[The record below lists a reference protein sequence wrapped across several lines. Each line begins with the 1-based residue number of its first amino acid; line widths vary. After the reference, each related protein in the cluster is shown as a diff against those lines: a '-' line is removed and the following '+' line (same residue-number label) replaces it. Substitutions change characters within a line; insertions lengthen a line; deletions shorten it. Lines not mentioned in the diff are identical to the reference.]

1 MGKLEAAMRLIA
13 DDRSSR
19 RRLFAGGI
27 LVGVATGSVIA
38 FFREAL
44 KLSEDLRPYL
54 VAFLRE
60 AGLPGLLGW
69 ALLLVLAAWL
79 LSRIVAFEPMSTGS
93 GIPQVKGILLGEMR
107 MRWLRVLM
115 AKVFGGILAIGLGM
129 SLGREGPSVQIGAC
143 VGQGISEL
151 RNKPRTVERL
161 YLTAGAGAGLA
172 AAFNAPLAGVIFCLE
187 ELAKSFSPLVLMA
200 TIAATL
206 SATVVTQIAFGGAP
220 VFHFPVFPVLPLES
234 LWLMVLLGILIGVL
248 GILFNRGLFAAL
260 DLYGRFPFTGLA
272 RPLVP
277 LLVGMGLMF
286 FVPQVLGGG
295 NRLVDL
301 LVEQPFLWP
310 TLLLFL
316 VLKYSYTM
324 LCFGS
329 GVPGGIFLPM
339 LVLGAIGGALFAAFV
354 GAFHLAPPEYAA
366 NFIVFGMAGY
376 FAAVVRSPVTGSI
389 LVMEMTGSFQHL
401 LALIFVSLAAYL
413 TADFL
418 KGEPVYDALLLRS
431 LRRERQIAQRLSR
444 HRAVAEFVV
453 GVGSALDGAL
463 VREIPWPKDSLL
475 VNVRRGESEMVP
487 RGDLRL
493 SAGDFLY
500 VLLEDRDIAALQAA
514 AEPEKGDT

>member
-19 RRLFAGGI
+19 RRLFAGGV
-27 LVGVATGSVIA
+27 LVGVGTGCVIA
-38 FFREAL
+38 FFRWAL
-44 KLSEDLRPYL
+44 QWSENLRPQL
-54 VAFLRE
+54 IAFLQE
-60 AGLPGLLGW
+60 GGALVLFGW
-69 ALLLVLAAWL
+69 VLLLFAAAWVLA
-79 LSRIVAFEPMSTGS
+79 RIVALEPMSAGS

-107 MRWLRVLM
+107 MRWLRVLV

-151 RNKPRTVERL
+151 RHKPRTVERL

-220 VFHFPVFPVLPLES
+220 VFHFPAFPVLPLES
-234 LWLMVLLGILIGVL
+234 LWLMGPLGILMGVL
-248 GILFNRGLFAAL
+248 GIFFNRGLFAAL
-260 DLYGRFPFTGLA
+260 DLYGRFPMVGWV
-272 RPLVP
+272 RPLLP
-277 LLVGMGLMF
+277 LLVGTGLMF

-295 NRLVDL
+295 NDLVDL
-301 LVEQPFLWP
+301 LVGQPFLWP
-310 TLLLFL
+310 TLLLL
-316 VLKYSYTM
+316 LGWKYVYTM

-354 GAFHLAPPEYAA
+354 GAMHLAPPAYAA

-418 KGEPVYDALLLRS
+418 KGQPVYDALLLRS
-431 LRRERQIAQRLSR
+431 LRRERQITQRLSR

-463 VREIPWPKDSLL
+463 VREFAWPEGSLL
-475 VNVRRGESEMVP
+475 VNVRRGELEMVP
-487 RGDLRL
+487 RGDFRL
-493 SAGDFLY
+493 AAGDFLY
-500 VLLEDRDIAALQAA
+500 VFAEDRDIAALQAA
-514 AEPEKGDT
+514 AEPEKGD

>member
-1 MGKLEAAMRLIA
+1 MGKLAAALRLIA

-27 LVGVATGSVIA
+27 GVGVATGGVVA
-38 FFREAL
+38 FFREVL
-44 KLSEDLRPYL
+44 TLSEDMLPAL
-54 VAFLRE
+54 IAFLRE
-60 AGLPGLLGW
+60 ASLWGLLGW
-69 ALLLVLAAWL
+69 GALLVLAAWL

-93 GIPQVKGILLGEMR
+93 GIPQVKGVLLGEMK
-107 MRWLRVLM
+107 MRWLRVLL

-151 RNKPRTVERL
+151 RHKPRTVERL

-220 VFHFPVFPVLPLES
+220 VFHFPAFPVLPLES
-234 LWLMVLLGILIGVL
+234 LWLMGLLGILIGVL

-260 DLYGRFPFTGLA
+260 DLYGRFPGSGLA
-272 RPLVP
+272 RPLLP
-277 LLVGMGLMF
+277 LLVGTGLMF
-286 FVPQVLGGG
+286 IAPEVLGGG
-295 NRLVDL
+295 SRLVDT
-301 LVEQPFLWP
+301 LVQQPFLWS

-316 VLKYSYTM
+316 ALKYLYTM

-339 LVLGAIGGALFAAFV
+339 LVLGAIGGALFARFVEAFQ
-354 GAFHLAPPEYAA
+354 LAPPEYAA
-366 NFIVFGMAGY
+366 NFIVFGMAGC

-401 LALIFVSLAAYL
+401 FALIFVSLAAYL
-413 TADFL
+413 AADFL
-418 KGEPVYDALLLRS
+418 KGQPVYDALLLRS

-453 GVGSALDGAL
+453 GVGSALDGAF
-463 VREIPWPKDSLL
+463 VREIAWPKDSLL
-475 VNVRRGESEMVP
+475 VNVRRGEAEMVP
-487 RGDLRL
+487 HGDLRL
-493 SAGDFLY
+493 AAGDFLY
-500 VLLEDRDIAALQAA
+500 AFIEDREIAALQAM

>member
-1 MGKLEAAMRLIA
+1 M
-13 DDRSSR
+13 
-19 RRLFAGGI
+19 
-27 LVGVATGSVIA
+27 
-38 FFREAL
+38 
-44 KLSEDLRPYL
+44 
-54 VAFLRE
+54 
-60 AGLPGLLGW
+60 
-69 ALLLVLAAWL
+69 
-79 LSRIVAFEPMSTGS
+79 
-93 GIPQVKGILLGEMR
+93 
-107 MRWLRVLM
+107 
-115 AKVFGGILAIGLGM
+115 
-129 SLGREGPSVQIGAC
+129 
-143 VGQGISEL
+143 
-151 RNKPRTVERL
+151 ERL

-200 TIAATL
+200 TIATTL

-316 VLKYSYTM
+316 VLKYFYTM

-500 VLLEDRDIAALQAA
+500 VLIEDRDIAALQAA